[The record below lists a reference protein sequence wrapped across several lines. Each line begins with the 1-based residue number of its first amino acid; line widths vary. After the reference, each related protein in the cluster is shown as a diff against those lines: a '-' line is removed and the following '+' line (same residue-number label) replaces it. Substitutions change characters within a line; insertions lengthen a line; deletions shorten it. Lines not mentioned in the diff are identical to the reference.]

1 MEGQKEQNGRTGQ
14 KEHVRLEFES
24 CSKNEEFARVV
35 AAVFMSR
42 LDPTLEETQDV
53 KTAAVSYTHLDVYKR
68 QVEYR
73 TARWQKNEGGCVRQ
87 GCRAD
92 EDGDPG
98 FPAGQ

>member
-53 KTAAVSYTHLDVYKR
+53 KTAVSEAVTNAIIPVSYTHLYDIV
-68 QVEYR
+68 
-73 TARWQKNEGGCVRQ
+73 
-87 GCRAD
+87 
-92 EDGDPG
+92 
-98 FPAGQ
+98 

>member
-53 KTAAVSYTHLDVYKR
+53 KTAVSEAVTNAIIHGYGKEAVQNIFMRNRILCIRFAIQRDTIHIFMFLR
-68 QVEYR
+68 
-73 TARWQKNEGGCVRQ
+73 
-87 GCRAD
+87 
-92 EDGDPG
+92 
-98 FPAGQ
+98 

>member
-53 KTAAVSYTHLDVYKR
+53 KQQCQRQSPMPLSMVMEKR
-68 QVEYR
+68 PR
-73 TARWQKNEGGCVRQ
+73 DIFGH
-87 GCRAD
+87 
-92 EDGDPG
+92 DG
-98 FPAGQ
+98 

>member
-42 LDPTLEETQDV
+42 LDPNIRGDTGCKNSSVRGSHQCHYPWLW
-53 KTAAVSYTHLDVYKR
+53 KR
-68 QVEYR
+68 
-73 TARWQKNEGGCVRQ
+73 RWRDIF
-87 GCRAD
+87 RY
-92 EDGDPG
+92 DG
-98 FPAGQ
+98 